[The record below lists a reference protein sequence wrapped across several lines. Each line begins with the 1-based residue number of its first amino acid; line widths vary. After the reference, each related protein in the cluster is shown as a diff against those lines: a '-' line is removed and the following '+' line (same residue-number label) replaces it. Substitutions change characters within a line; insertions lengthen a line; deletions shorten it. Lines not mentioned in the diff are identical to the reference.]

1 MTTVQDF
8 LDTNQ
13 VTGALTPEQAAQ
25 LLELPHE
32 GDTVDE
38 TETASAPAPAPA
50 EPETRPAVE
59 AESNPTKTEAEPAE
73 LTADNAAILAKD
85 GKHLIPF
92 DKLAEARDSAQ
103 RAAAERD
110 EARRLAEELQAKL
123 EAASRQPEVKQ
134 APAATPEA
142 VDLKELRE
150 QHYEAVQMGD
160 KALALELA
168 DKIEAEVVRRAE
180 VAAAQRVAQRE
191 QELEAKAAATALQ
204 RVADDAKAKYP
215 ALNEAGDKADQDA
228 IDFVVSK
235 RDALIARG
243 EAPHKALEQAVA
255 KAAELFKWS
264 GHAAPQPSPKD
275 AAAAAAA
282 AIANAKTTAP
292 ATLSDIPGGKPA
304 GQSLEVQLASMNAAE
319 MVELME
325 RLSPEQRE
333 DLLNRTF

>member
-8 LDTNQ
+8 LESNQ

-25 LLELPHE
+25 LLELSHE

-50 EPETRPAVE
+50 QPDPSPAVDT
-59 AESNPTKTEAEPAE
+59 ESNSTKTEADPAE
-73 LTADNAAILAKD
+73 LTAENAAILAKD

-92 DKLAEARDSAQ
+92 DKLAEARESAQ

-110 EARRLAEELQAKL
+110 EAQRLAAELQAKL
-123 EAASRQPEVKQ
+123 EAASRQP
-134 APAATPEA
+134 AAALAAKEPEA
-142 VDLKELRE
+142 VDLKGLRE

-160 KALALELA
+160 KELALDLA

-180 VAAAQRVAQRE
+180 AAAEQRVSKRE
-191 QELEAKAAATALQ
+191 QEAQAQAAAGALQ

-255 KAAELFKWS
+255 RAAELFKWN
-264 GHAAPQPSPKD
+264 GQAAAPSSKD

-282 AIANAKTTAP
+282 AIANAKTATP

-304 GQSLEVQLASMNAAE
+304 GQSLEVQMASMNAVE

-325 RLSPEQRE
+325 RLTPEQRE
-333 DLLNRTF
+333 DLLNRTV